1 MPVLEWGEKYMLG
14 IPAIDEQ
21 HKTWLQAINDL
32 HDAMKTGKGKDKVGE
47 LLKFVSD
54 YTTKHFNAEEVLMR
68 SNKYPDYE
76 AHKKLHEEF
85 VRKIQSVQADYA
97 AGKLTVSIEFSQM
110 LSDWLKK
117 HIMETDRQYVPF
129 LKK

>member
-32 HDAMKTGKGKDKVGE
+32 HDAMKTGKGKEKVGE

-54 YTTKHFNAEEVLMR
+54 YTTKHFNAEEALMR
-68 SNKYPDYE
+68 ANKYPDYE

-117 HIMETDRQYVPF
+117 HILETDRQYVPF